1 MYIADFDE
9 SDRNLIEIF
18 EQLYVHLIYTA
29 VLIFAKKKGKRICKE
44 SRRTLLEEFCTRL
57 NTEKVVFC
65 TENIKSLQQ

>member
-29 VLIFAKKKGKRICKE
+29 VLIFAKKKR
-44 SRRTLLEEFCTRL
+44 
-57 NTEKVVFC
+57 
-65 TENIKSLQQ
+65 